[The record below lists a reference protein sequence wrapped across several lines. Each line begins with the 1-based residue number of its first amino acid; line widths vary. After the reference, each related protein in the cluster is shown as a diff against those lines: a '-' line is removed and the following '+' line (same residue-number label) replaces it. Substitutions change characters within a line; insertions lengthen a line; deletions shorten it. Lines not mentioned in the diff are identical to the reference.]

1 MTDALFVR
9 RFAGEISG
17 RAEHADHDHF
27 TLALWLAGTGVFEMN
42 GARSA
47 VESGTVQLV
56 PAGMMHRLVSARSA
70 EVLALG
76 FCATCWRLDP
86 SLLLPFDRVR
96 RGAAFAFACDD
107 ERRAEVAHLL
117 TRLERELRGEGA
129 ELVSQSLLTLIL
141 AEVGRAHRASGDAP
155 GAHALPTA
163 VADALAFVERHGLEP
178 QLGLRDVAAAVG
190 VSAAHLTTT
199 VRRSTGRTVQ
209 QWITLGRIHEAQRL
223 LSQTSL
229 GVDAIATR
237 VGYADARHFR
247 RAFKQHAGVS
257 PAAWRTSERGR
268 SSPSSP

>member
-9 RFAGEISG
+9 RFAGELSG
-17 RAEHADHDHF
+17 GAAHADHEHF
-27 TLALWLAGTGVFEMN
+27 TLALWLAGGGVFEMN
-42 GARSA
+42 GARASL
-47 VESGTVQLV
+47 ERGHVQLV
-56 PAGMMHRLVSARSA
+56 PAGMMHRMVSARSA

-86 SLLLPFDRVR
+86 SLLVPFDRVR
-96 RGAAFAFACDD
+96 RGAAFAFPCDD
-107 ERRAEVAHLL
+107 ERRADVAHLL
-117 TRLERELRGEGA
+117 GRLERELGREGGDDGA

-141 AEVGRAHRASGDAP
+141 AEVGRAHRTSGDAL
-155 GAHALPTA
+155 GGHALPEA

-209 QWITLGRIHEAQRL
+209 QWITLGRLNEAQRL
-223 LSQTSL
+223 LRQTSL
-229 GVDAIATR
+229 AVDEIATR

-257 PAAWRTSERGR
+257 PAAWRAQPLT
-268 SSPSSP
+268 P